1 MFYINYFFENIRYDE
16 KFYCAK
22 FSCPDL
28 DVQCNFRYN
37 RITGQCEI
45 WNNNKPVEQIT
56 PIPVWWLDK
65 KLKENGILHSSES
78 KISY

>member
-1 MFYINYFFENIRYDE
+1 MIT
-16 KFYCAK
+16 
-22 FSCPDL
+22 CPDL
-28 DVQCNFRYN
+28 DVQCKFRYN

-56 PIPVWWLDK
+56 PSPVWWLDK